1 MKCKRDGLEASQESR
16 RGKELVNEQDIREM
30 YQTNRKAIMSA
41 VRKLSTGKHL
51 EVGFFESG
59 KVLITDQMDQH
70 SYAGWKQVIISVLYP
85 QDRFFTYEKQDEMFD
100 SVLENWDS
108 LNFAEDTE
116 EA

>member
-1 MKCKRDGLEASQESR
+1 M
-16 RGKELVNEQDIREM
+16 VNEQDIQEM

-51 EVGFFESG
+51 EVGFFENG

-70 SYAGWKQVIISVLYP
+70 SCADWKQAIISVLYLH
-85 QDRFFTYEKQDEMFD
+85 DRFFTYEKQDEKFD
-100 SVLENWDS
+100 YVLENWGS